1 MNIVDTKTASSADQ
15 QKAIEE
21 YAATGS
27 RVTPG
32 GGPGAASSGSGG
44 SRKGDGDG
52 MQKGFLKSAGGALY
66 PDGSSEGSGK
76 GEMEAMRDLLPSPDE
91 LTKIAAET
99 DPNDFLKELGTFSAA
114 LGLTDPGSTRPS
126 GDEASRQH
134 AEQSIRAFCDP
145 QAGERTTATPAG
157 PHQMPKELPVAL
169 PQPPPPEIRSEI
181 RPEHE
186 LVDSPDG
193 NDVLVLRVKLP
204 ELEGLADAQVP
215 ASPQPPTA
223 HLTSP
228 PHPCLEPSSPN
239 KSPDLE

>member
-1 MNIVDTKTASSADQ
+1 MFVAGRPGSGHVPKGGRYLLHLPHVHGHSELARALCVGSSQLGAS
-15 QKAIEE
+15 
-21 YAATGS
+21 
-27 RVTPG
+27 
-32 GGPGAASSGSGG
+32 AASSRRGHGGGSSQSALLGSGR
-44 SRKGDGDG
+44 S
-52 MQKGFLKSAGGALY
+52 
-66 PDGSSEGSGK
+66 P
-76 GEMEAMRDLLPSPDE
+76 RD
-91 LTKIAAET
+91 
-99 DPNDFLKELGTFSAA
+99 
-114 LGLTDPGSTRPS
+114 R
-126 GDEASRQH
+126 ASRQH

-215 ASPQPPTA
+215 ASPQPPTT